1 MSTASNDVFPELDVT
16 KPFEINASR
25 QFTSWMFEQKLSFL
39 FTTYQTGK
47 LFLIGLQS
55 DGRLSVF
62 ERTFNRCMGLYTP
75 NNNTIYMS
83 SLYQLW
89 RFENALMPGQL
100 HEEYDRLYVPQI
112 AYTTGDIDIHD
123 IVVDNQ
129 DRLVFVNSLFS
140 CLAVTDDTYSFTPIW
155 KPPFIS
161 KLAAED
167 RCHLNGVTTDEAG
180 EIRYV
185 TAIAESDANEGW
197 RDHRE
202 QGGIVIDVKSNEII
216 ARGLSM
222 PHSPRIYRDKLWLLN
237 SGTGYFGFIDLKK
250 GKFEPVTFCP
260 GYARGLSFHGD
271 FALISLS
278 MPRHNKTF
286 SGLELD
292 QTLQDK
298 KVAPRCGVE
307 VVDLRS
313 GDIVHSLRV
322 EGIVTELYDVCAIA
336 DVFRPMALG
345 FQTEEIRRIVT
356 LGGTLDD
363 EVGST

>member
-1 MSTASNDVFPELDVT
+1 MSTPSNDASPELEVA
-16 KPFEINASR
+16 KQLEINASR

-47 LFLIGLQS
+47 LFLIGLQP

-62 ERTFNRCMGLYTP
+62 ERTFNRCMGLFSP
-75 NNNTIYMS
+75 DHNTFYMS

-89 RFENALMPGQL
+89 RFENALTPGQL
-100 HEEYDRLYVPQI
+100 HNGYDKLYVPQM

-123 IVVDNQ
+123 IVVDSQ
-129 DRLVFVNSLFS
+129 GRLVFVNSLFS
-140 CLAVTDDTYSFTPIW
+140 CLATTDDTHSFTPIW

-167 RCHLNGVTTDEAG
+167 RCHLNGLATDATG
-180 EIRYV
+180 NPRYV
-185 TAIAESDANEGW
+185 TAISESDANEGW

-202 QGGIVIDVKSNEII
+202 QGGVVIDINSNDII

-222 PHSPRIYRDKLWLLN
+222 PHSPRWYCDKLWLLN
-237 SGTGYFGFIDLKK
+237 SGTGYFGFIDMKT
-250 GKFEPVTFCP
+250 GQFEKVAFCP
-260 GYARGLSFHGD
+260 GYTRGLAFYGD
-271 FALISLS
+271 FALIGLS

-286 SGLELD
+286 SGLTLD
-292 QTLQDK
+292 DNLRDK
-298 KVAPRCGVE
+298 KVTPRCGIE

-313 GDIVHSLRV
+313 GDVVHSLRI
-322 EGIVTELYDVCAIA
+322 EGMITELYDVCAIA

-363 EVGST
+363 